1 MRRNVRG
8 VDRGVRAVLAV
19 VLLSIAYLVELPKAW
34 EAAVFLLGAIAAFTA
49 LTAYCPLKELF
60 GADDDRRGLET

>member
-1 MRRNVRG
+1 MSEVSTAACG
-8 VDRGVRAVLAV
+8 
-19 VLLSIAYLVELPKAW
+19 LSKAR
-34 EAAVFLLGAIAAFTA
+34 EAPVFLLGAIAAFTA